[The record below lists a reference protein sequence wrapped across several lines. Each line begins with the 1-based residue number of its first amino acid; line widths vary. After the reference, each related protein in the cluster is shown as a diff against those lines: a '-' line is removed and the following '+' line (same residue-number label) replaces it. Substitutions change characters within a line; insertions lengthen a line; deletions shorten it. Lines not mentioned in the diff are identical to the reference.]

1 MEKKVS
7 IIVPVYN
14 SEKYLKECLDSL
26 TGQTLSDLEII
37 LVNDA
42 STDKSYNIMLEYE
55 QLYPGLVQVYSFQ
68 QNSKQGA
75 ARNLGIRMA
84 KGKYLLFVDS
94 DDVLELRACEL
105 LYNRAEAM
113 QADIVFCD
121 YIMFSE
127 EDERYC
133 QHVQNVYLGNMTVE
147 KKKALLTTSV
157 VPWAKLFLKSL
168 VVDNN
173 IFFPEKVFYEDQAT
187 TYLYYL
193 YAKKAAKVE
202 SALYKYRVTDYSTSG
217 KKNTKRHFQQTDMAI
232 ELVRRMEK
240 RGFSQIYREEIDF
253 FLIEQM
259 YCLGVEI
266 CFQKFDDPSK
276 EQLQKLLVCLN
287 LLCPNYRKNIYYREY
302 ISEYYK
308 KILEVHQVSVEE
320 LICEFQKGEFK
331 KYCPNYTWQI
341 KKCQEKI
348 KEMVV
353 FFKKNKIRTLLW
365 GAGKYSKYILEC
377 FEAIGYR
384 FDYLADRN
392 SSLWGKKYGEYT
404 IVPTTKVGEVD
415 VAVIEYTNF
424 YHDISEE
431 IRAMK
436 IKVKIVDLEIYI
448 KHNLGLPF
456 EQYLERI
463 G

>member
-147 KKKALLTTSV
+147 KKKALL
-157 VPWAKLFLKSL
+157 
-168 VVDNN
+168 
-173 IFFPEKVFYEDQAT
+173 IRQ
-187 TYLYYL
+187 
-193 YAKKAAKVE
+193 
-202 SALYKYRVTDYSTSG
+202 
-217 KKNTKRHFQQTDMAI
+217 NTKYYS
-232 ELVRRMEK
+232 
-240 RGFSQIYREEIDF
+240 FSQ
-253 FLIEQM
+253 
-259 YCLGVEI
+259 
-266 CFQKFDDPSK
+266 
-276 EQLQKLLVCLN
+276 
-287 LLCPNYRKNIYYREY
+287 
-302 ISEYYK
+302 
-308 KILEVHQVSVEE
+308 
-320 LICEFQKGEFK
+320 
-331 KYCPNYTWQI
+331 
-341 KKCQEKI
+341 
-348 KEMVV
+348 
-353 FFKKNKIRTLLW
+353 
-365 GAGKYSKYILEC
+365 
-377 FEAIGYR
+377 
-384 FDYLADRN
+384 N
-392 SSLWGKKYGEYT
+392 S
-404 IVPTTKVGEVD
+404 
-415 VAVIEYTNF
+415 
-424 YHDISEE
+424 
-431 IRAMK
+431 
-436 IKVKIVDLEIYI
+436 
-448 KHNLGLPF
+448 
-456 EQYLERI
+456 
-463 G
+463 